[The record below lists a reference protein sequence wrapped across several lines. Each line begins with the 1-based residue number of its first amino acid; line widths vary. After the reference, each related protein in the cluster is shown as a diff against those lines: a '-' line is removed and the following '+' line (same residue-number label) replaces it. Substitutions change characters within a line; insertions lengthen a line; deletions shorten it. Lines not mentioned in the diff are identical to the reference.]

1 MYMCRATVGEESQMS
16 HTLQENCCDLAVYSE
31 PKLGKSYFFFFSLM
45 RAAVLFSSTRLCL
58 LDEGGLTLLNKM

>member
-1 MYMCRATVGEESQMS
+1 MS